1 MDNIETDNLIINKCL
16 IIDNRFDEVKDIIL
30 KLNEKAISTD
40 YRRDVLGRGV
50 FIDPNTQL
58 VILDLF
64 LSDEN
69 QGSYDSAIETVEFL
83 NDHIKGPYFLLIWT
97 RHEEKFCKFKEDC
110 KNIDIRSTDENRS
123 IKNFPLDISVLDFNK
138 VASYDNEKIVDDVIK
153 YIYDYINNIEE
164 KYVNI
169 YCYLKL
175 TKIFQEQSSMFWDIL
190 KPKNLADDLTPD
202 SFSTKYNNVLGS
214 AFGSFDKAFNY
225 EKSGKGFLDIHARF
239 LENELTLNH
248 LDYESNNEGL
258 EKKLKEEINAKL
270 ITHSFDINEP
280 ESGMPGLIYKV
291 DDENIN
297 KLGEFLDLFVEKE
310 QNLDGFDQNDELES
324 IYLATFKYKYFKLKG
339 LWISIGCTGD
349 DFDYKILMNSIIDDN
364 NYVKIVNYLNR
375 RTTGLN
381 VNKCSSV
388 NDNLNELLLNNVK
401 MGKLII
407 TPYCDFAHGKK
418 SDVLYLDVLILN
430 GLNHSI
436 KEIRKMFKKNV
447 NIVNLHNGKFIM
459 YIPSQYKLCDLKYV
473 GKELYKFYISKEYV
487 NEIQINVANSISRI
501 GTTIIE

>member
-1 MDNIETDNLIINKCL
+1 MGNNKSDNLIINKCL
-16 IIDNRFDEVKDIIL
+16 IIDNRFDEVKEIIL
-30 KLNEKAISTD
+30 KLNEMAISTD

-97 RHEEKFCKFKEDC
+97 KHEEKFCKFKEDF
-110 KNIDIRSTDENRS
+110 KNIDIRATDENRS
-123 IKNFPLDISVLDFNK
+123 IKNFPLDISILDFNK

-153 YIYDYINNIEE
+153 YIYDYINDIEE

-190 KPKNLADDLTPD
+190 KPKNLAGDLTPD

-258 EKKLKEEINAKL
+258 EEKLKEEINAKL
-270 ITHSFDINEP
+270 ITHSFDNNNSP
-280 ESGMPGLIYKV
+280 KNGMPGIIYKANN
-291 DDENIN
+291 DDFN
-297 KLGEFLDLFVEKE
+297 KLDKLMKLFVDKDMNVEKSE
-310 QNLDGFDQNDELES
+310 EVYLDS
-324 IYLATFKYKYFKLKG
+324 FKYKYFNLKKL
-339 LWISIGCTGD
+339 WTCIGGSKN
-349 DFDYKILMNSIIDDN
+349 DFSYDNLIKQVIDDN
-364 NYVKIVNYLNR
+364 NYNDILSYFEKNFINF
-375 RTTGLN
+375 N
-381 VNKCSSV
+381 VNKSGSV
-388 NDNLNELLLNNVK
+388 GETLNTTLLNNVEL
-401 MGKLII
+401 GNLVI
-407 TPYCDFAHGKK
+407 TPYCDFVNNKK
-418 SDVLYLDVLILN
+418 SEILYLPVLIVN
-430 GLNHSI
+430 KRKDNKNTFI
-436 KEIRKMFKKNV
+436 KRNIKK
-447 NIVNLHNGKFIM
+447 IDLHNGKLLL
-459 YIPSQYKLCDLKYV
+459 YNPSAYCVCDLDDM
-473 GKELYKFYISKEYV
+473 ESEFYNYYIDKEYV
-487 NEIQINVANSISRI
+487 NEAQINVANNISRI
-501 GTTIIE
+501 GTTIID

>member
-1 MDNIETDNLIINKCL
+1 MTNNKSDNLIINKCL
-16 IIDNRFDEVKDIIL
+16 IVDNRFDEVKEIIL

-97 RHEEKFCKFKEDC
+97 KHEEKFCEFKEEC
-110 KNIDIRSTDENRS
+110 KNIDRS
-123 IKNFPLDISVLDFNK
+123 IKNFPLDIRILDFNK

-153 YIYDYINNIEE
+153 DIYDYINNIEE
-164 KYVNI
+164 KYVNV

-190 KPKNLADDLTPD
+190 KPKNLADDLTPAN
-202 SFSTKYNNVLGS
+202 FSTKYNNVLGG

-258 EKKLKEEINAKL
+258 EEKLKEEINAKL
-270 ITHSFDINEP
+270 ITHSFDNNNSP
-280 ESGMPGLIYKV
+280 KNGMPGLIYK
-291 DDENIN
+291 DNDENFN
-297 KLGEFLDLFVEKE
+297 KLRELIKLFVDKKENLRKSEKE
-310 QNLDGFDQNDELES
+310 PDE
-324 IYLATFKYKYFKLKG
+324 IYLDSFKYKYFNLQD
-339 LWISIGCTGD
+339 LCTGNRGSKSNL
-349 DFDYKILMNSIIDDN
+349 DYEELINMVIDDN
-364 NYVKIVNYLNR
+364 NYEEIFSHFNKIISDLNI
-375 RTTGLN
+375 
-381 VNKCSSV
+381 NKFDSV
-388 NDNLNELLLNNVK
+388 GDTLDKILLNNVQL
-401 MGKLII
+401 GKLII
-407 TPYCDFAHGKK
+407 TPYCDFA
-418 SDVLYLDVLILN
+418 N
-430 GLNHSI
+430 N
-436 KEIRKMFKKNV
+436 KKNEV
-447 NIVNLHNGKFIM
+447 LFLPELIVSKKKDNKNNFVKKNIKKLDLYNGKLLL
-459 YIPSQYKLCDLKYV
+459 YIPSTYSVCGFDDIKTETYN
-473 GKELYKFYISKEYV
+473 YYIDKEYV
-487 NEIQINVANSISRI
+487 NEIQINVANNISRI